1 MVSSWITQRDPRW
14 FEAPLEF
21 RPERFLEPARWPRG
35 AYFPFGL
42 GDRACPGTAMA
53 MIDLAAALAY
63 WVEHWDIM
71 HDGDLA
77 PRRWFSLRPQRGAG
91 CVSDVAPELPQPPA
105 AKARRNSATTSST
118 CRSPSASSSGS
129 AQPINRR

>member
-1 MVSSWITQRDPRW
+1 AYGLAPRQVTADIEVFGQRLKRGDVTMVSSWITQRDPRW

-21 RPERFLEPARWPRG
+21 RPERFLEPAHWPRG

-77 PRRWFSLRPQRGAG
+77 PRGWFSLRPQR
-91 CVSDVAPELPQPPA
+91 
-105 AKARRNSATTSST
+105 ARVRF
-118 CRSPSASSSGS
+118 
-129 AQPINRR
+129 RRRA